1 MNDSKW
7 LFYSKKNFTTR
18 FKNLRGNSMKLTNLN
33 KIFLEEHTLKLNKFK
48 DDYTLFLNDLLNKKL
63 INKKDFKIK
72 SIKKKL

>member
-33 KIFLEEHTLKLNKFK
+33 KIFLEEHTLKLNKFYVK
-48 DDYTLFLNDLLNKKL
+48 YSKNNKETSGSDIQHVSSFLYLA
-63 INKKDFKIK
+63 
-72 SIKKKL
+72 

>member
-33 KIFLEEHTLKLNKFK
+33 KIFLEEHTLKLNKF
-48 DDYTLFLNDLLNKKL
+48 
-63 INKKDFKIK
+63 
-72 SIKKKL
+72 